1 MKIAIDLTVNG
12 EFYQVEVEP
21 EKTLLEL
28 LRDTLHFTGTKEGCG
43 LGDCGT
49 CIVLVDGQPVNSC
62 LMLAA
67 DARGRRITT
76 IEGAVRS
83 ADLVVECASVGAVEP
98 VVRAAIRRRRDVV
111 VMSEIGLLF
120 HLELVGAAR
129 RAGIRLAVPSGALA
143 GLDALRAASG
153 ARLKSVTLTT
163 RKPPAGLESAPF
175 VVKRGLNLRK
185 LRRPLVIYS
194 GNVISAARGFPA
206 NVNVAAA
213 AALAGMGP
221 RRTRVRI
228 IADPGTKVNSHTL
241 EYEGDFGRAVCR
253 IENRPFPENPKTSY
267 LAALSAISALRRL
280 LEGVGIGG

>member
-1 MKIAIDLTVNG
+1 MKKRSVALV
-12 EFYQVEVEP
+12 
-21 EKTLLEL
+21 
-28 LRDTLHFTGTKEGCG
+28 GCG
-43 LGDCGT
+43 AIGRAIAAAFRSGKLPGRVTAVCDAR
-49 CIVLVDGQPVNSC
+49 PEAAEA
-62 LMLAA
+62 LAA
-67 DARGRRITT
+67 SLRPVPRITT

-98 VVRAAIRRRRDVV
+98 VVRAAIRHRRDVV

-153 ARLKSVTLTT
+153 ARLRSVTLTT

-185 LRRPLVIYS
+185 LKKPLVLYG
-194 GNVISAARGFPA
+194 GNVIGAARGFPA

-221 RRTRVRI
+221 RRTRVQI

-253 IENRPFPENPKTSY
+253 VENRPFPENPKTSY

-280 LEGVGIGG
+280 LEGIGIGG